1 MRIRGNTVAEGSKL
15 LVHCKVWVEDET
27 GELVFG
33 AGRLRILEAV
43 DRSGSILGAAKEL
56 GMSYSAVWG
65 KIHATEQ
72 RLGRA
77 VLKKKIGG
85 PKGGGSALTPFAKQL
100 LERFR
105 ALEDRTQEAAERIFE
120 DVFLRAMEEDP
131 RG

>member
-1 MRIRGNTVAEGSKL
+1 MKGGDMPAQGRKL

-27 GELVFG
+27 GELIFG

-43 DRSGSILGAAKEL
+43 ERSGSIVRAAKEL

-72 RLGRA
+72 RLGRPI
-77 VLKKKIGG
+77 LEKKIGG

-105 ALEDRTQEAAERIFE
+105 TLEDRTQQAAEEIFE
-120 DVFLRAMEEDP
+120 DVFRKAVEPDP
-131 RG
+131 WE

>member
-1 MRIRGNTVAEGSKL
+1 MSQGRKL

-27 GELVFG
+27 GKLIFG

-43 DRSGSILGAAKEL
+43 ERSGSIVGAAKEL

-65 KIHATEQ
+65 KIHVTEQ

-77 VLKKKIGG
+77 ILEKRIGG
-85 PKGGGSALTPFAKQL
+85 PKGGGSALTPFARTL

-105 ALEDRTQEAAERIFE
+105 ILESRTQQAGERIFE
-120 DVFLRAMEEDP
+120 DVFLTAMEEDP
-131 RG
+131 ES